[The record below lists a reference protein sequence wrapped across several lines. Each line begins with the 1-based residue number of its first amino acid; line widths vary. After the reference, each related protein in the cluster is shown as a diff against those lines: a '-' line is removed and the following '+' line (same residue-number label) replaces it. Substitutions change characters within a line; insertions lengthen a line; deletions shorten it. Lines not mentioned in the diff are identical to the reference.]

1 MRDTSTL
8 RFLRSLCLR
17 LRGCRYERDER
28 FTNGAL
34 HGVAK
39 QLEQPKALGCFLIY
53 RQARLPIINYPVRSV
68 TKIAYRT
75 PRDPNVAL
83 EIT

>member
-1 MRDTSTL
+1 MACALSN
-8 RFLRSLCLR
+8 CLR
-17 LRGCRYERDER
+17 LSSACGPYRRCGPHL
-28 FTNGAL
+28 TNRAL
-34 HGVAK
+34 HGVAERV
-39 QLEQPKALGCFLIY
+39 EQPKALGCFLIY

-68 TKIAYRT
+68 TKTASHT